1 MALRWKKNPS
11 PTGLARIG
19 AGHPGYTLSDGT
31 IRFAIVYSLSKGT
44 GWYWVA
50 GWESGIH
57 RKNTCNEPVQESDI
71 AKASAMSYVKQCL
84 ASAKQ
89 AESV

>member
-19 AGHPGYTLSDGT
+19 AGHPGYTLTEGGV
-31 IRFAIVYSLSKGT
+31 RFAMVCALSKGA

-50 GWESGIH
+50 GWESGIAH
-57 RKNTCNEPVQESDI
+57 INTCQTPVVDADA
-71 AKASAMSYVKQCL
+71 AKGAALTYVLKCL
-84 ASAKQ
+84 AA
-89 AESV
+89 ATTA

>member
-1 MALRWKKNPS
+1 MALRWKKNAS

-19 AGHPGYTLSDGT
+19 AGHPGHTLSEGT
-31 IRFAIVYSLSKGT
+31 TRFAIVSSLSKGA

-50 GWESGIH
+50 GWESGIP
-57 RKNTCNEPVQESDI
+57 RKNTCNEPVQDADI
-71 AKASAMSYVKQCL
+71 AKAAAMAYVKQCL

-89 AESV
+89 AKP